1 MSCTVRAHTH
11 NNMKRNIHFKSNKF
25 NLEDL
30 SYVSRNYQK
39 LVK

>member
-1 MSCTVRAHTH
+1 MSCTVRAH
-11 NNMKRNIHFKSNKF
+11 NNTKRNIHFKSNRF